1 MKRLLIITYYW
12 PPAGGSGVQRWLK
25 FVKYLA
31 KNNFHCIVYTPENPE
46 MPVIDNSLLKDL
58 PDENLQ
64 VLKTKIFEPYTAYK
78 ILTGKSKKEKITVS
92 FLKEHSSKTSFAE
105 KLSKWIRGNCFIP
118 DAKMFWIK
126 PSVRFLSNYL
136 KHHQVDLIISTGPP
150 HSMHLIA
157 LHLKNKFPN
166 IPWIA
171 DFRDPWTNIDFLND
185 LYLTHCAK
193 KKHQYLEK
201 KVVQTADAVISI
213 SPTLTKELQLLDNCH
228 SEKFYTL
235 TNGFD
240 VDDYKYL
247 QQNMNDNSES
257 FILTYAGLIP
267 PNRNPKV
274 LWQALYL
281 LAKENKLP
289 THFKVQLI
297 GKVDASVKES
307 IQPLN
312 IEQYIEFIDYLPHS
326 DVLIKEDQA
335 NALLL
340 IINEA
345 PNSKGILTGK
355 IFEYLALQK
364 PILAI
369 APKDGDAAK
378 IIYQTKAGIVVEHHQ
393 VNEMKNALL
402 QLIEGKISPPSK
414 SNVLQYSR
422 ENLTKQ
428 LIEIIN
434 KLLYKKF

>member
-78 ILTGKSKKEKITVS
+78 VLTGKSKKEKITVS